1 MGPSGQTKKGLRA
14 PDPRRPEVKSRIA
27 ILRTFGNAGYGAL
40 RPKDKKRSEGSRS
53 KASGGEEHQGKIN
66 IFFSIDK
73 RPYSPY
79 PIPIGFF

>member
-53 KASGGEEHQGKIN
+53 KASGGEAVLLYCEPPATRDMGPSGL
-66 IFFSIDK
+66 FLGYDA
-73 RPYSPY
+73 
-79 PIPIGFF
+79 